1 VWTCGCGTELIKAMP
16 DFVPKET
23 RGRVLV
29 LWGFGRWWGLL
40 IAKLMIGLRELK
52 QWPQS
57 QQQSRR

>member
-29 LWGFGRWWGLL
+29 LWGFGRWWGANCE
-40 IAKLMIGLRELK
+40 INDRTA
-52 QWPQS
+52 
-57 QQQSRR
+57 